1 MFSLIFVSHGLGIR
15 FNSLHNKF
23 EENGDLG
30 SFTELQVRS
39 RALICA
45 ILHGLESEPM
55 FDKVMSEATINGDV
69 NGVELSVP
77 YQLQ

>member
-1 MFSLIFVSHGLGIR
+1 MIGTRQNKSKMELDDD
-15 FNSLHNKF
+15 NKF

-69 NGVELSVP
+69 DGVELSVP

>member
-1 MFSLIFVSHGLGIR
+1 MIGTR
-15 FNSLHNKF
+15 QNKSKMELNDDNKS

-30 SFTELQVRS
+30 SFTELQVRL
-39 RALICA
+39 RALICV

-69 NGVELSVP
+69 NGLELSVP